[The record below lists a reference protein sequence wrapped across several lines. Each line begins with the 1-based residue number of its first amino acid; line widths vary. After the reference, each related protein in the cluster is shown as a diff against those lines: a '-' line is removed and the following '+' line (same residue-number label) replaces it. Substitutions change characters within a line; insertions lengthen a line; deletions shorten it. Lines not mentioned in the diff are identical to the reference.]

1 MKKAIPFKMRTISI
15 VSALCAALTFSAVS
29 NAYHF
34 GEGRDAVKQ
43 EQKMHRHG
51 GINIKKMIK
60 VLDLN
65 EEQQTAIKAIKTQ
78 AKEQRKTM
86 RATMKEFKAEAKAL
100 IQAETFDEQAFSA
113 LQDTYQANF
122 EQAGLERA
130 KTKNA
135 IFNVLNDEQQE
146 KWQKIMERRKAKF
159 KKSRGL

>member
-34 GEGRDAVKQ
+34 GESRDSVKQ

-51 GINIKKMIK
+51 GINIKKMVK
-60 VLDLN
+60 VLELS
-65 EEQQTAIKAIKTQ
+65 EQQQTAIKAIKTQ

-86 RATMKEFKAEAKAL
+86 RATMKEFKTAAKTL
-100 IQAETFDEQAFSA
+100 IQADTFDEEAFSA
-113 LQDTYQANF
+113 LQNSYQANF

-130 KTKNA
+130 KTRNA
-135 IFNVLNDEQQE
+135 IFNVLSDEQQE
-146 KWQKIMERRKAKF
+146 KWEKVMERRKAKF